1 MTQRASKD
9 GEWSHLPAYRV
20 TFTSSNS
27 DHQETVEDVA
37 RAAIAS
43 IGSYDPGLQD
53 YMQMRL
59 NRALG
64 GAR

>member
-1 MTQRASKD
+1 MNRSSASKD
-9 GEWSHLPAYRV
+9 GEWSLPAYRV

-27 DHQETVEDVA
+27 NQQETVEDVA

-43 IGSYDPGLQD
+43 LGSYDHGLQD